1 MKTKY
6 IFCSFIL
13 LLLLSCGKK
22 ETIYKG
28 QYQNQPVTVNMKS
41 TPNFSSN
48 TVDYYVQLGDLEPVT
63 INAHTIDLYGRPY
76 SYSIF
81 KDIPYFMIEP
91 DTITYKN
98 RTGNNDIKTTM
109 LYIDP
114 KEHDVK
120 SFTAYAGFFSKEWP
134 QIQEKLRKLPN
145 IYFDIN
151 LIGVAYT
158 QNKDLIQ
165 YFEGEKNGKPYFFD
179 ITPDGVISFHEGT
192 PEKNDFNL
200 QGSGLAEKVE
210 MPGNVINMIDTTFY
224 NRSTLRQFKDSY
236 GKNMEDYFTIKT
248 KQ

>member
-28 QYQNQPVTVNMKS
+28 QYQNQLVTVSMKT
-41 TPNFSSN
+41 TPSFSSK
-48 TVDYYVQLGDLEPVT
+48 TVDYYIQLGDLKPV
-63 INAHTIDLYGRPY
+63 IIDAHTIDLYGRPY

-81 KDIPYFMIEP
+81 KRIPYRMIEH
-91 DTITYKN
+91 DTISYKN
-98 RTGNNDIKTTM
+98 KTGNTDIRTTM

-114 KEHDVK
+114 KQHDINSYK
-120 SFTAYAGFFSKEWP
+120 AYAGFFTENWP
-134 QIQEKLRKLPN
+134 QIQKELCQLSN

-158 QNKDLIQ
+158 KNKDLVQ
-165 YFEGEKNGKPYFFD
+165 YFKGKKNGKPYYFD
-179 ITPDGVISFHEGT
+179 VTPDGVISFHEGT
-192 PEKNDFNL
+192 PEKSDFNL

-210 MPGNVINMIDTTFY
+210 MPGKIIRINDTIFY
-224 NRSTLRQFKDSY
+224 NKSTLRQFKDRY
-236 GKNMEDYFTIKT
+236 GKSMEDYFTIET
-248 KQ
+248 NQ